1 MKNAI
6 QWKIYAATKDMNFEE
21 YKSYLNRRQKN
32 RALFARMQRRQE
44 GMNRLE
50 IYDGL

>member
-1 MKNAI
+1 MK
-6 QWKIYAATKDMNFEE
+6 FEE
-21 YKSYLNRRQKN
+21 SKAYLNRRQKN
-32 RALFARMQRRQE
+32 SALLARMQRRQE